1 MSTRA
6 NIKIIK
12 GDKVVWLYH
21 HCDGYPEYLG
31 HKLTDV
37 LNSFVVKEY
46 TRVEDIANRL
56 FKDQEDNGFEMSAN
70 PVDGVEFMY
79 GINLDEKMLYI
90 WRVGKENDLL
100 HVGSWVT
107 NEDADKLMKW
117 CEKYR
122 G

>member
-6 NIKIIK
+6 NIKITK

-31 HKLTDV
+31 HKLADV

-56 FKDQEDNGFEMSAN
+56 FKDQEDKGFEMSAN
-70 PVDGVEFMY
+70 PVNGVEFMY
-79 GINLDEKMLYI
+79 CINLDEKMLYI
-90 WRVGKENDLL
+90 WRVGKENSLL
-100 HVGSWVT
+100 HVGSWVS

-117 CEKYR
+117 CEEYR